1 MEVGILNIYLRE
13 GRGRDDTI
21 DPHYLT
27 SNLATSGDISSIIE
41 AVEQIQAILNGS
53 GTTTGIV
60 SQVQELNEKVD
71 ELSEIAKIEVLYKTT
86 DEWKNYSE
94 VSQKGILY
102 VYSDATII
110 DGQTVPRIKI
120 GNGVNQVKDLYF
132 VDQDIVNALNNLVLV
147 TEEEKESWNNKVSCS
162 IDPERENLIFT
173 TN

>member
-1 MEVGILNIYLRE
+1 MLNIYLRE

-27 SNLATSGDISSIIE
+27 SSSAVSEDISSIIE

-120 GNGVNQVKDLYF
+120 GNGINQVKDLYF